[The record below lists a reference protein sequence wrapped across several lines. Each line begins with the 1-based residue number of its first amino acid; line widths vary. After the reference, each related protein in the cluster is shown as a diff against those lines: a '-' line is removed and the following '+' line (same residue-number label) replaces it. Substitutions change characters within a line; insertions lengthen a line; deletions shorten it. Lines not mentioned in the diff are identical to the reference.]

1 MGPLTNLEPIPQPD
15 GAPLLGNAFT
25 VDASRLIQELMG
37 LAEEHGPIFKLEV
50 MGNTLVFISGA
61 DMVAEACD
69 EKRFDKTV
77 RGPLKRLR
85 LIAGDG
91 LFTGDTDDPNWSK
104 AHHILLLSFS
114 QKAMGSYLPMMQDIA
129 SQLMLKWERT
139 NSHDVIDVPKD
150 MIRLTLDTIG
160 VCGIG
165 YRFNSFYRED
175 FHPFI

>member
-1 MGPLTNLEPIPQPD
+1 MGSVSDLLPIPRPE
-15 GAPLLGNAFT
+15 GAPLFGNAFT

-50 MGNTLVFISGA
+50 MGNTLVFVSGA
-61 DMVAEACD
+61 DLVAEACD
-69 EKRFDKTV
+69 ESRFDKTV

-104 AHHILLLSFS
+104 AHHILLPSFS

-129 SQLMLKWERT
+129 SQLMLK
-139 NSHDVIDVPKD
+139 
-150 MIRLTLDTIG
+150 
-160 VCGIG
+160 
-165 YRFNSFYRED
+165 
-175 FHPFI
+175 